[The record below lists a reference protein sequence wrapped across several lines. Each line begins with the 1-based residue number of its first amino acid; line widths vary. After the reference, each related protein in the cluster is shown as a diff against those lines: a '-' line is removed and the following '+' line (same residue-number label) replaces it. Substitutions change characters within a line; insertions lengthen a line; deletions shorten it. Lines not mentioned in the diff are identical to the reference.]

1 MHCEEAPETGR
12 RMRMNTPS
20 RHRFGKVAL
29 MGRPNVGKS
38 TLLNALVG
46 SELSIVSPKPQTT
59 RHRILGI
66 ATHAQAQIAFLD
78 TPGLHIGGKRAMN
91 RQLNRVA
98 RQVPEEADVIV
109 HVIAAPRWTDEDE
122 QVWDLISRQPIPRL
136 LAINKIDRVAS
147 KEQLLPFVAATCEMR
162 HYDGVHYLQATRGK
176 GLEPLLTD
184 LIRFLPAAEAEYAE
198 DELTDR
204 SERFL
209 AAELIR
215 EQLMLR
221 LSEELP
227 YATTV
232 EIEHFEQVGTLAR
245 IAAVIWVERD
255 GQKGIVIGAAGA
267 QLKAIGS
274 QARRRMEKLF
284 GGKVFLELMV
294 KVRENWSDDEASL
307 KQFGYTG

>member
-1 MHCEEAPETGR
+1 MTAPAA
-12 RMRMNTPS
+12 
-20 RHRFGKVAL
+20 HRFGQVAL
-29 MGRPNVGKS
+29 LGRPNVGKS

-46 SELSIVSPKPQTT
+46 SSLSIVSPKPQTT

-66 ATHAQAQIAFLD
+66 ATLDGAQLAFLD
-78 TPGLHIGGKRAMN
+78 TPGLHLGGKRAMN

-98 RQVPEEADVIV
+98 RHVPDDADVLV

-122 QVWDLISRQPIPRL
+122 QVWQLVSRYDTPRL
-136 LAINKIDRVAS
+136 LAINKIDRLRDKAA
-147 KEQLLPFVAATCEMR
+147 LLPFVSRVTSGRDYA
-162 HYDGVHYLQATRGK
+162 GVHFLRATHGD
-176 GLEPLLTD
+176 GNDALLND
-184 LIRFLPAAEAEYAE
+184 IVRHLPVAEARYGK

-209 AAELIR
+209 AAEMIR

-221 LSEELP
+221 LNEELP

-232 EIEHFEQVGTLAR
+232 EIEKFEQDGGLAR
-245 IAAVIWVERD
+245 IAAAIWVERD
-255 GQKGIVIGAAGA
+255 GQKGIVVGAGGA

-274 QARRRMEKLF
+274 SARRRMEALF
-284 GGKVFLELMV
+284 GTRVFLELWV

-307 KQFGYTG
+307 RQFGYTE